1 METNKCK
8 PSAKWLKQFS
18 NEFDVFNSRKTIH
31 GLGEYSTSQAEHSPK
46 GFWAIENFIDC

>member
-18 NEFDVFNSRKTIH
+18 NEFDVSLEYN
-31 GLGEYSTSQAEHSPK
+31 GLGEYSTSQAVEHYS
-46 GFWAIENFIDC
+46 